1 MNPSLLND
9 VKITRVAIAAVAA
22 QTDVDG
28 DILDMSGFE
37 GVVFIAKLG
46 DVTDTSALELLA
58 QQNTVNSGSGMA
70 SIAGSAAF
78 TAGASSADDMLLVLD
93 VYRPRERYVRPKL
106 KRGTANAV
114 VSGIIAI
121 QYGARKK
128 SQSQAASVIASATLV
143 EPAEA

>member
-22 QTDVDG
+22 QTDIDG
-28 DILDMSGFE
+28 DILDMAGYE

-58 QQNTVNSGSGMA
+58 QQNDANSTSGMA
-70 SIAGSAAF
+70 SLAGSAAF

-114 VSGIIAI
+114 VSGIVAI
-121 QYGARKK
+121 QYGARKLP
-128 SQSQAASVIASATLV
+128 QSQGSTVVASATLV